1 LKRSEIE
8 NTDNQMMNKF
18 LNYFIVTIF
27 GFILILPLV
36 NDHLHL
42 FQFERKSENRKFNDS
57 LSISVKTLDKFPKDC
72 ENYLSDNFSFRTP
85 LIAFSK
91 ELKFRYF
98 KVSPDKDEIIIGKK
112 KRYFIANDH
121 LKIYEGDITFDKGW
135 LDTLETE
142 WTRRKHY
149 LDSLGIPV
157 RFVIAPIAQE
167 IYPEELPNN
176 ILKRKGDDP
185 ITLIANRLNKRYPH
199 LVFNPIPILL
209 ANKRKEKLYY
219 ELDHHWTENGGFL
232 VAKKLLQEIKRDNYP
247 NLDLTLLNQFTWKK
261 NIRTIGH
268 FVNVLASEDL
278 EETILLIDK
287 SPPGLEELPTLPLI
301 FHNEGVSI
309 KDQQVHF
316 RSKNCKNKLRVLV
329 IRDSFGE
336 ALIPAIS
343 ACFSES
349 LFIFD
354 SWRYHLNESIIESY
368 QPDLIIYI
376 TYEQMLK
383 HYTNPYYWE

>member
-1 LKRSEIE
+1 M
-8 NTDNQMMNKF
+8 NQ
-18 LNYFIVTIF
+18 LHNYLFVVIF
-27 GFILILPLV
+27 GTILIFPTV
-36 NDHLHL
+36 NDKLHL
-42 FQFERKSENRKFNDS
+42 FQFERKTENRKFNDS
-57 LSISVKTLDKFPKDC
+57 VSISVNKLDQFPKDF

-85 LIAFSK
+85 LIALSK

-98 KVSPDKDEIIIGKK
+98 QVSPDKNEIIIGKK
-112 KRYFIANDH
+112 NRYFIANKH
-121 LKIYEGDITFDKGW
+121 LRIFEGDITFDKGW

-142 WTRRKHY
+142 WTRRKNY

-157 RFVIAPIAQE
+157 RFVIAPIAHE

-199 LVFNPIPILL
+199 LVFNPIPILIS
-209 ANKRKEKLYY
+209 NKSKEKLYY

-232 VAKKLLQEIKRDNYP
+232 VAKHLLEEIKRTNYHY
-247 NLDLTLLNQFTWKK
+247 LDLTPLNQFKWKK
-261 NIRTIGH
+261 HLRNFGH
-268 FVNVLASEDL
+268 FANVLATENL
-278 EETILLIDK
+278 QETILLIDK
-287 SPPGLEELPTLPLI
+287 YPSGLEELPPLQLD
-301 FHNEGVSI
+301 FHKEGVSV

-316 RSKNCKNKLRVLV
+316 HFKNAKNKLRVLV
-329 IRDSFGE
+329 IRDSFGG

-354 SWRYHLNESIIESY
+354 SWKYQLNKSIIESY
-368 QPDLIIYI
+368 RPDLVIFV
-376 TYEQMLK
+376 TYEEHLK
-383 HYTNPYYWE
+383 TYSDPSNWE